1 MRIILEMNDSV
12 LVAPSLS
19 TAQTEDT
26 FEFQSYG
33 ETEHSRSYLG
43 SDVTKDNLVEL
54 VSAYYSVP
62 ELIQYFE
69 EHPQYKKITLQFP
82 DELVLDSSIV
92 VQLMQ
97 QELVKAED
105 ETSQS
110 FNTIDTDEVLHNE
123 KSCGNCSGCD
133 CSSKI
138 DKTETKRKVW
148 ILADTSYSS
157 CCVDEVASE
166 HVKGDIVVHF
176 GDACMNAVQKLPVVY
191 SLGRPVLDLDLVVS
205 QFKLKY
211 AAKDQKICLMA
222 DAPHSMHMKSIYDI
236 LHDKEGYKN
245 VVYSD
250 INQDML
256 QSDTHIVGYNNAVE
270 HDERLRKCVTCGNRN
285 IYAEVDVSE
294 LNEYDLF
301 HVTIPKD
308 PHLLYLTTKFQS
320 VTLYDPSSGMLNE
333 GPFPSMMKRYKFMHM
348 ARTAGTIGILVNTL
362 SLRNT
367 KETMNKLTKLLK
379 ENGKKHY
386 LFVVGKPNVAKLANF
401 EPIDIWCILGCG
413 QGGIV
418 LDQYNEF
425 YKPIITPYELL
436 MALSDEVTWTGQWI
450 TDFKSIINQI
460 ENEVNDSDDMEQD
473 ILSSGMECR
482 SDEDEAPEFN
492 AVTGKYVSTSR
503 PLRQIARLE
512 IETPVEEVRASDST
526 ELVKQFSQ
534 TVAIRNTVSTSAAF
548 LQTRH
553 WTGLGSDYKDD
564 EDGEEDGATV
574 EEGTAGVA
582 RSYQFDELNK
592 KT

>member
-1 MRIILEMNDSV
+1 MSDSV
-12 LVAPSLS
+12 FIAPSLS

-26 FEFQSYG
+26 FEFQSY
-33 ETEHSRSYLG
+33 EKKEHSRPYLG
-43 SDVTKDNLVEL
+43 PDVKPENLVEL
-54 VSAYYSVP
+54 VSSYYNVP
-62 ELIQYFE
+62 ELIRYFK

-97 QELVKAED
+97 QELTGED
-105 ETSQS
+105 EDGSECAS
-110 FNTIDTDEVLHNE
+110 GPCSDTVVEDG
-123 KSCGNCSGCD
+123 KKCGNSDGCGCSAG
-133 CSSKI
+133 SAER
-138 DKTETKRKVW
+138 ETGRKVW

-191 SLGRPVLDLDLVVS
+191 CFGKPMLDLDLVIS
-205 QFKLKY
+205 QFESKFTDKNE
-211 AAKDQKICLMA
+211 KVCLLA
-222 DAPHSMHMKSIYDI
+222 DAPCSSHMRTLYNK
-236 LHDKEGYKN
+236 LHDDEGFHN
-245 VVYSD
+245 VVFGD
-250 INQDML
+250 INQGML
-256 QSDTHIVGYNNAVE
+256 EADTHIVGYSNSSE
-270 HDERLRKCVTCGNRN
+270 HDESLQKYMTFGNRN
-285 IYAEVDVSE
+285 IFGSPDQKRSQEEDSSE
-294 LNEYDLF
+294 LQEYQLF
-301 HVTIPKD
+301 HITVPKD

-320 VTLYDPSSGMLNE
+320 VTLYDTGNNTIIE

-348 ARTAGTIGILVNTL
+348 ARTAGTVGILVNTL

-367 KETMNKLTKLLK
+367 KETMNQLTKLLK

-401 EPIDIWCILGCG
+401 EPIEIWCILGCG

-450 TDFKSIINQI
+450 TDFQTIIKQI
-460 ENEVNDSDDMEQD
+460 EDEVHDVDEVCSVHSDS
-473 ILSSGMECR
+473 SST
-482 SDEDEAPEFN
+482 SFIEDEAPEFS

-512 IETPVEEVRASDST
+512 IETPLEQVQASDST
-526 ELVKQFSQ
+526 ELVKQFAK
-534 TVAIRNTVSTSAAF
+534 TVSIRNTVSTSAAF
-548 LQTRH
+548 LQTRQ
-553 WTGLGSDYKDD
+553 WTGLGSDYNKED
-564 EDGEEDGATV
+564 EGEQDGATV

-582 RSYQFDELNK
+582 RSYQFDENNK
-592 KT
+592 A